1 MKTNSNIKPSMIYNL
16 TRCYL
21 RFVHNK
27 LYYRDYH
34 IIDKHKIPQDG
45 TPVLIVS
52 NHQNCL
58 NDPLAV
64 QFTFY
69 DRKINVFARADVFK
83 NPIARRFLN
92 FLGLIPAYR
101 MSHEGIES
109 VGNNR
114 RTFDIASDELV
125 KGRTVL
131 MYPEAG
137 HQTKRWLGNFS
148 MAYIILAFEAA
159 EKADF
164 KKEVY
169 ILPSC
174 NHYTSYFHM
183 QSDILVKYGDP
194 IALSPYYEKY
204 KSKPRTVQR
213 EINKL
218 VRERISE
225 LMLNV
230 EDLDNYDAIDYI
242 RNSYGVEFA
251 KEQDLDPKY
260 LPEKLKSDKQLVK
273 ILDEYKLD
281 DPIGIKEIYR
291 LANEAKELEEGFNFR
306 NWNYEKKFS
315 VTSIGSRILVGILL
329 LPLFLI
335 SLLPNIFIFLAPKLI
350 TRRIEDH
357 MFDGSIYYGLSALL
371 TIPVLYLTT
380 FFVLLNLTGLLW
392 FAAGYLCL
400 LPLLGLFAWKYRIGY
415 IKLKSEIRFKIQKN
429 KGKLDKLLAIRKSL
443 FGKLRKIES
452 SQMREA
458 I

>member
-1 MKTNSNIKPSMIYNL
+1 
-16 TRCYL
+16 
-21 RFVHNK
+21 
-27 LYYRDYH
+27 
-34 IIDKHKIPQDG
+34 
-45 TPVLIVS
+45 
-52 NHQNCL
+52 
-58 NDPLAV
+58 
-64 QFTFY
+64 
-69 DRKINVFARADVFK
+69 
-83 NPIARRFLN
+83 
-92 FLGLIPAYR
+92 
-101 MSHEGIES
+101 
-109 VGNNR
+109 
-114 RTFDIASDELV
+114 
-125 KGRTVL
+125 
-131 MYPEAG
+131 
-137 HQTKRWLGNFS
+137 
-148 MAYIILAFEAA
+148 
-159 EKADF
+159 
-164 KKEVY
+164 
-169 ILPSC
+169 
-174 NHYTSYFHM
+174 M

-400 LPLLGLFAWKYRIGY
+400 LPLWELFAWKYRIVY
-415 IKLKSEIRFKIQKN
+415 IK
-429 KGKLDKLLAIRKSL
+429 
-443 FGKLRKIES
+443 
-452 SQMREA
+452 
-458 I
+458 